1 MVGRIARIV
10 REIHSQGTAVVLVE
24 QNATMALKVADHA
37 VVLEVGRVALS
48 GPAAELAASD
58 DVQRLYLGGH
68 AESQAQAEDEAAE
81 ALARRPA
88 RTLSRW
94 VG

>member
-1 MVGRIARIV
+1 M
-10 REIHSQGTAVVLVE
+10 REIHAQGTAVVLVE

-37 VVLEVGRVALS
+37 VVLEVGRVALR

-58 DVQRLYLGGH
+58 EVARLYLGGH
-68 AESQAQAEDEAAE
+68 AESEEQAHAEVEAARHH
-81 ALARRPA
+81 AP

-94 VG
+94 TG

>member
-10 REIHSQGTAVVLVE
+10 REIHAQGTAVVLVE

-37 VVLEVGRVALS
+37 VVLEVGRVALT
-48 GPAAELAASD
+48 GTAAELAASD